1 VIDPDSDPDSDFDE
15 ICLRL
20 RLKRRV
26 MAPGSWL
33 LMDLWIEARSAHQ
46 ELRGVIE
53 SGTR

>member
-1 VIDPDSDPDSDFDE
+1 VVIDPDSDPDSDFDE

-33 LMDLWIEARSAHQ
+33 LMDLWIEARPSWETLH
-46 ELRGVIE
+46 
-53 SGTR
+53 